1 MNLLTNQS
9 QLQGTL
15 VVPADKSISHRGI
28 MFGALAHG
36 ETIIYN
42 FLKGE
47 DCLTTINAFRA
58 LGVKITE
65 EDNCIRVIGNG
76 IENLTEPESQLD
88 MGNSGT
94 TTRLIMGILAGTSF
108 TATLSGD
115 ESLNKRPMQRVMT
128 PLREMGAHVHGFQHS
143 EYPPITIKG
152 NQNLQ
157 PIHYQMPVASAQ
169 VKSAILLA
177 ALQAQGET
185 IVVEKDLSR
194 NHTEEMIRQFGG
206 KLEVEGKT
214 IRITGPQQLTGQT
227 VVVPGDISSAAFFLV
242 AGLITKKSRLTL
254 KNVGMNPTRTGI
266 IEVIQAMGGTLE
278 MSDIDEQNQAATLIV
293 ASSNLKA
300 TSIRGDLI
308 PRLIDELPI
317 IALLATQAEGTTII
331 KDAEELKV
339 KETNRIDAVATEL
352 NKMGANITATA
363 DGLIIQ
369 GPTPLRSA
377 TVTSYGDHRIGMM
390 LQVAALLVKEGSVT
404 LERSEAIAVSYP
416 TFFEDLYKLTGK

>member
-9 QLQGTL
+9 HMQGTL
-15 VVPADKSISHRGI
+15 VVPPDKSISHRSI

-47 DCLTTINAFRA
+47 DCLTTVKAFRD
-58 LGVKITE
+58 LGVEIVE
-65 EDNCIRVIGNG
+65 EKDCLRVLGRG
-76 IENLTEPESQLD
+76 IESLTEPKSPLD

-108 TATLSGD
+108 TTTLTGD
-115 ESLNKRPMQRVMT
+115 DSLNKRPMERVMA
-128 PLREMGAHVHGFQHS
+128 PLRAMGAHVHGFEQR

-152 NQNLQ
+152 SLNLQ
-157 PIHYQMPVASAQ
+157 PIHYEMPVASAQ

-177 ALQAQGET
+177 AIHAQGET
-185 IVVEKDLSR
+185 IVVEKELSR

-206 KLEVEGKT
+206 NIKVEQKT
-214 IRITGPQQLTGQT
+214 IRIKGPQRLTGQK
-227 VVVPGDISSAAFFLV
+227 VVIPGDISSAAFFLV
-242 AGLITKKSRLTL
+242 AGLMTKNSRITL
-254 KNVGMNPTRTGI
+254 KNVGINPTRTGI

-278 MSDIDEQNQAATLIV
+278 MTDIDELNQAATLTV
-293 ASSNLKA
+293 SSSSLKA
-300 TSIRGDLI
+300 TSIGGDLI

-317 IALLATQAEGTTII
+317 IALLATQAEGLTVI

-363 DGLIIQ
+363 DGLKIQ
-369 GPTPLRSA
+369 GPTPLRGA
-377 TVTSYGDHRIGMM
+377 DVTSYGDHRIGMM
-390 LQVAALLVKEGSVT
+390 LQVAALLVEDGTVT
-404 LERSEAIAVSYP
+404 LQKPDAIAVSYP
-416 TFFEDLYKLTGK
+416 TFFEDLDKLTGK